1 MKSIGKTR
9 DMIAT
14 DIVERFG
21 EDVLDTRK
29 VYTIQVGAPEPG
41 GAPAGASI
49 EVQYDP
55 YNRRLKFFDL
65 APGDA
70 RNSMAIASTFENDR
84 PNDLYSK
91 IIVYARAGQDAFE
104 DLGMRKEAAI
114 RGYFRNG
121 DDAELWAKYLDEERS
136 VEQDKE
142 TNDKVYEI
150 AQTKQPVEPSLPP
163 GYTSAPATIEHAE
176 EIAALMGDTFDDYPT
191 PITVDAI
198 RRIIK
203 DRASAFRVVRNEMGD
218 VVASASGE
226 MHHTRRSAEMTDCST
241 RPDQR
246 GKGLMSWILR
256 ALEDDLRREFGITDL
271 YTIARAVETGMNC
284 SFAKLG
290 YTYTGRL
297 INNCR
302 MPEGWESMNVWC
314 KSTGKAGT

>member
-1 MKSIGKTR
+1 
-9 DMIAT
+9 MIAA
-14 DIVERFG
+14 DLVARFG
-21 EDVLDTRK
+21 EDVTDTRK

-41 GAPAGASI
+41 GAPPEPGGAAGTSI

-65 APGDA
+65 TPDNA

-84 PNDLYSK
+84 PIDLYSK
-91 IIVYARAGQDAFE
+91 VIVYARPGQDAFQ
-104 DLGMRKEAAI
+104 DLGMRKEAVI

-121 DDAELWAKYLDEERS
+121 DNAELWAKYLDEERA
-136 VEQDKE
+136 VEQDRE
-142 TNDKVYEI
+142 TNEKACEI
-150 AQTKQPVEPSLPP
+150 ALGKEPVEPSLPP
-163 GYTSAPATIEHAE
+163 GYTSAPATVEHAE
-176 EIAALMGDTFDDYPT
+176 EIAALMSDTLTDYPT

-203 DRASAFRVVRNEMGD
+203 ERTSAFRIVRNEKGE

-246 GKGLMSWILR
+246 GKGLMSWILK
-256 ALEDDLRREFGITDL
+256 ALENDLRGQFGITDL
-271 YTIARAVETGMNC
+271 YTIARAVEVGMNC

-290 YTYTGRL
+290 YEYTGRL

-314 KSTGKAGT
+314 KSTRD